1 MATGETVIQRSE
13 MATPIYAI
21 VGEFDDADTLIEAA
35 RRVRSE
41 GYRKVEAYSPFPVH
55 GLAEALEVTDST
67 VFVITFLAGVA
78 GFIGG
83 CFLEAWTSSIDYPM
97 NVGGRPY
104 VSWPSFVPVAYECTI
119 LAAAFGA
126 LLGMLGLNGLP
137 RPYHSIFNTPNFDRA
152 SQDKFFLAIEAADRR
167 FDPNRT
173 ADFMKSVGATAVS
186 EVEA

>member
-1 MATGETVIQRSE
+1 MAEQKSA
-13 MATPIYAI
+13 MAKPIYAI
-21 VGEFDDADTLIEAA
+21 VGEFDDTETLVEAA

-41 GYRKVEAYSPFPVH
+41 GYRKVEAYTPFPVH
-55 GLAEALEVTDST
+55 GLTDALDVTDSK
-67 VFVITFLAGVA
+67 VFYITFIAGLI
-78 GFIGG
+78 GFASG

-104 VSWPSFVPVAYECTI
+104 ISWPSFVPVAYESTI

-152 SQDKFFLAIEAADRR
+152 SQDRFFLAIETADRR
-167 FDPNRT
+167 YDPNRT
-173 ADFMKSVGATAVS
+173 VDFLKSVGATAVS

>member
-1 MATGETVIQRSE
+1 MASPV
-13 MATPIYAI
+13 YAI
-21 VGEFDDADTLIEAA
+21 VAEYDDTETLIAAA
-35 RRVRSE
+35 RAARSE
-41 GYRKVEAYSPFPVH
+41 GYRKVEAYTPFPVH
-55 GLAEALEVTDST
+55 GLTDALEVTDSKI
-67 VFVITFLAGVA
+67 FFIAFIAGCI
-78 GFIGG
+78 GFASG

-104 VSWPSFVPVAYECTI
+104 ISWPSFVPVAYESTI

-152 SQDKFFLAIEAADRR
+152 SQDRFFLAIETADRR
-167 FDPNRT
+167 YDPDRT
-173 ADFMKSVGATAVS
+173 VDFLKSVGATAVS